1 MTLLEIEN
9 GKIYKIVGIQGGRG
23 FRTRL
28 RIIGLSEGDLVEK
41 VSEGFRGPLLIKN
54 ISLNTK
60 IAIGKGM
67 AMKVLVEPVETAQ
80 NEG

>member
-1 MTLLEIEN
+1 MTLLETES

-23 FRTRL
+23 LRTRL
-28 RIIGLSEGDLVEK
+28 RTIGLSTGDLVEK

-67 AMKVLVEPVETAQ
+67 AMKVLVEPVETSQ
-80 NEG
+80 NER